1 MYAKKTILLVL
12 FLIVFSSLCYSQEK
26 GVVVKPSKRGPL
38 GDVVIE
44 IDGKHFTSLINKVRV
59 LDIGKPAFWPIYSA
73 KGTMVTR
80 AWPMITNVSGEQ
92 EDHPHHTGLYMT
104 HGVITAGDVKD
115 LNFWAGRYGG
125 ERIRPIEVRKIQ
137 SGKDYGLLETVS
149 LWESPETGPILE
161 QIQKNIF
168 RYDKNSRIIDF
179 DVTLK
184 ALDKKVTFEDTKE
197 GAIGIRVPREMTEKP
212 TKKEFIDK
220 EIEKAKA
227 KIVGTAEYMNAEG
240 LITEKNV
247 WGKPSKW
254 VALQGSINNEPVCIA
269 LMFSPDCH
277 NSPPFWHA
285 RGYGLFAANP
295 FSGRAMYSNYK
306 QEPSTTV
313 IEPGNSIRLKYRFLV
328 YTGKLTKEELEKQYS
343 LYLKQSE

>member
-1 MYAKKTILLVL
+1 MNAKKTVILVL
-12 FLIVFSSLCYSQEK
+12 FLIIFSSLCYSQEK

-59 LDIGKPAFWPIYSA
+59 LDIGKPAFWPIYSS

-80 AWPMITNVSGEQ
+80 AWPMVTGVSDEH

-137 SGKDYGLLETVS
+137 SGRDYGLLETVS

-168 RYDKNSRIIDF
+168 RYGKNSRIIDF

-184 ALDKKVTFEDTKE
+184 ALNKKVTFEDTKE

-220 EIEKAKA
+220 
-227 KIVGTAEYMNAEG
+227 
-240 LITEKNV
+240 
-247 WGKPSKW
+247 
-254 VALQGSINNEPVCIA
+254 
-269 LMFSPDCH
+269 
-277 NSPPFWHA
+277 
-285 RGYGLFAANP
+285 
-295 FSGRAMYSNYK
+295 
-306 QEPSTTV
+306 
-313 IEPGNSIRLKYRFLV
+313 
-328 YTGKLTKEELEKQYS
+328 
-343 LYLKQSE
+343 